1 MIAIALRFL
10 AANWIRAALITGV
23 ATLLIAGAVYIK
35 HTIEENGRL
44 EAHMD
49 RLIEINQ
56 ANTQASLAA
65 QEHARRTILALTAER
80 RAYELRVA
88 RLAPIRRK
96 IANAS
101 DAEDGPVAPVLRD
114 ALDGL
119 RTNQAGDPGGDGE
132 ADRPGQPVE
141 LPSAATSP
149 FN

>member
-10 AANWIRAALITGV
+10 AANWIRAALITGA

-96 IANAS
+96 IANAPN
-101 DAEDGPVAPVLRD
+101 AEDGPVAPVLRD

-119 RTNQAGDPGGDGE
+119 RTNQAGDPGGDGGKN
-132 ADRPGQPVE
+132 ATGRP
-141 LPSAATSP
+141 LDLSP
-149 FN
+149 LANPPFR